1 MLSDKLEIFELGAD
15 DYMTKP
21 FEIDELVMRL
31 KAILKR
37 TEKIIEDKVTIQKF
51 EINFSKSKIYCRG
64 EPCVHPDSSINFP
77 HKQYLIIE
85 YLAKNK

>member
-1 MLSDKLEIFELGAD
+1 MLSDKLEVFEMGAD

-37 TEKIIEDKVTIQKF
+37 TEKIIE
-51 EINFSKSKIYCRG
+51 NKI
-64 EPCVHPDSSINFP
+64 
-77 HKQYLIIE
+77 II
-85 YLAKNK
+85 

>member
-15 DYMTKP
+15 DYITKP

-37 TEKIIEDKVTIQKF
+37 TEKTIEDKIIIQKF
-51 EINFSKSKIYCRG
+51 EINFSKSKIFK
-64 EPCVHPDSSINFP
+64 ETEEINFP

>member
-1 MLSDKLEIFELGAD
+1 MLSDKLEVFELGAD

-37 TEKIIEDKVTIQKF
+37 TEKIIENKV
-51 EINFSKSKIYCRG
+51 
-64 EPCVHPDSSINFP
+64 
-77 HKQYLIIE
+77 II
-85 YLAKNK
+85 

>member
-37 TEKIIEDKVTIQKF
+37 TEKIIEDKVIIQKF
-51 EINFSKSKIYCRG
+51 EINFSKSKIFKKT
-64 EPCVHPDSSINFP
+64 EEINFP